1 MNRSKSPALAGQLRA
16 LAGLLG
22 LLGRDPQAFLQGA
35 PDEGDEAA
43 GGLTS
48 AAIEALIVAR
58 TAAKKGKNFA
68 EADRIRNELLAAG
81 IILEDGAQ
89 GTSWRRA

>member
-1 MNRSKSPALAGQLRA
+1 MRAISLATHDGTA
-16 LAGLLG
+16 SGGTVGSDLG
-22 LLGRDPQAFLQGA
+22 P
-35 PDEGDEAA
+35 

-48 AAIEALIVAR
+48 VAIEALILAR
-58 TAAKKGKNFA
+58 TTAKKGKNFA